1 MNASTETS
9 TVTEEQITEALTMIA
24 AGDHAAVSAVQRWLR
39 ISFRDANA
47 ILDALEKRG
56 AVGPASGSRARAVYV
71 RRCEQ
76 CGRIGKRGF
85 QTIGDGEHT
94 VTQCTNRA
102 ACRKRWP
109 KPARDDD

>member
-1 MNASTETS
+1 MTD
-9 TVTEEQITEALTMIA
+9 TVTVPEKQVNEALQLIA
-24 AGDHAAVSAVQRWLR
+24 AGDHAAVSALQRWLR
-39 ISFRDANA
+39 ISFREANA
-47 ILDALEKRG
+47 ILNELEKRG
-56 AVGPASGSRARAVYV
+56 AVGPAFGSRARAVYV

-85 QTIGDGEHT
+85 QTIGADEHT
-94 VTQCTNRA
+94 VTQCAART